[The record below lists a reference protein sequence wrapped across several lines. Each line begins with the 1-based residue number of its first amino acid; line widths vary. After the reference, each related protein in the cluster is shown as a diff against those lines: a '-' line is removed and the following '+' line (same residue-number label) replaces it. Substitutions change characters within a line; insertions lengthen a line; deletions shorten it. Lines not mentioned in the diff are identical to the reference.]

1 MLFLIIVGNLK
12 FSAKRRNSAIAK
24 ESQVNEQIKDR
35 EVRLI
40 GADGNQLGIVPT
52 VKALQ
57 MAMDEGLDLVKIAQT
72 PTESVCKIMDYG
84 KYKFEQTKKEKEL
97 KKNQKVVEIKEIR
110 LSVVID
116 THDFEIKL
124 KQALKFLAEG
134 NKVKLSVRMVGRQL
148 ANPQKG
154 IDIINR
160 FIAEVGANAI
170 VDKPA
175 ERLSLRNVIAVIA
188 PPKK

>member
-1 MLFLIIVGNLK
+1 
-12 FSAKRRNSAIAK
+12 
-24 ESQVNEQIKDR
+24 
-35 EVRLI
+35 
-40 GADGNQLGIVPT
+40 
-52 VKALQ
+52 

-97 KKNQKVVEIKEIR
+97 KKSQKVVELKEIR

-154 IDIINR
+154 IDIINK
-160 FIAEVGANAI
+160 FIAEIGANAV